1 MSQDAPSRAAV
12 PEPPR
17 SSRSGRSDR
26 SAWYW
31 LLLIPLL
38 TVLYPP
44 LYNRMNPELFGI
56 PFFYWYQLAMVA
68 VGVGCTLV
76 AYRMTRAPKQ
86 VDR

>member
-17 SSRSGRSDR
+17 SARSDR

-31 LLLIPLL
+31 LLAIPLL

-44 LYNRMNPELFGI
+44 LYNHMDPELFGI

-68 VGVGCTLV
+68 VGVACTLV
-76 AYRMTRAPKQ
+76 AYRMTRARKQ